1 MGCFIKNC
9 FFLCITSGEFECLLV
24 SNFCLLL
31 LLYTGKIAL
40 TDSGI
45 MFLSQGFQV
54 KGENSAFAGY
64 TVK

>member
-1 MGCFIKNC
+1 MVNSSVFWSQ
-9 FFLCITSGEFECLLV
+9 T
-24 SNFCLLL
+24 FCLLL
-31 LLYTGKIAL
+31 VFYRGKIAL

-45 MFLSQGFQV
+45 MFLLQGFQV

>member
-1 MGCFIKNC
+1 MGDSSVFWSQT
-9 FFLCITSGEFECLLV
+9 FF
-24 SNFCLLL
+24 LLL
-31 LLYTGKIAL
+31 LLYRGKITL

-45 MFLSQGFQV
+45 MFLLQGFQV